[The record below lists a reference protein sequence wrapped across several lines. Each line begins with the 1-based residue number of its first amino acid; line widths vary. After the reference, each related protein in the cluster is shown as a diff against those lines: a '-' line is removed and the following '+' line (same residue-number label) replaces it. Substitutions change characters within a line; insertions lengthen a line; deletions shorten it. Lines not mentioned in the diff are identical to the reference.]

1 MCILLQ
7 RNSNMYKEKSS
18 TSLSFSF
25 LLLQSMVP
33 FVQSGLLL
41 QVSAIGQLQS
51 NRPNST
57 TSIYNIQIRSHQL
70 LLWHVLIIHVQRIEY
85 KLIAM
90 VIKPLPKLYPTQFFI
105 LFLIFTN
112 NVLFSLTVHL
122 QFPTIT
128 FHFLYSLIYFEIH
141 LNSFTY
147 FSETFYCLLPCDVS
161 IQLILFLLFLINHH
175 DC

>member
-7 RNSNMYKEKSS
+7 RNSNMDKEKSS

-25 LLLQSMVP
+25 LLPQSMVP

-41 QVSAIGQLQS
+41 QVSAIDQLQS
-51 NRPNST
+51 NRQNST
-57 TSIYNIQIRSHQL
+57 TSIYNIQIQSHQL

-90 VIKPLPKLYPTQFFI
+90 VIKPLPKLYQTQFFI
-105 LFLIFTN
+105 LFFLIFTN
-112 NVLFSLTVHL
+112 NLLFSLTVHS

-128 FHFLYSLIYFEIH
+128 FHFLYLQSH
-141 LNSFTY
+141 LFQDTSKF
-147 FSETFYCLLPCDVS
+147 FYLFFRNLLLS
-161 IQLILFLLFLINHH
+161 TAM
-175 DC
+175 